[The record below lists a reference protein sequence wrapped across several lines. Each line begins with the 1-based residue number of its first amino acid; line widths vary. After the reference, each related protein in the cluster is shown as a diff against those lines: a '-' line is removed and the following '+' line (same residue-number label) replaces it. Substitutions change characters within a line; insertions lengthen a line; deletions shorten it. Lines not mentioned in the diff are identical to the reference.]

1 MTISAFSGPVIA
13 FGQNTIGS
21 NPSQT
26 DYNPDLGPSL
36 FWGGVG
42 RIDLRP
48 NFNYIPGQNF
58 GAFTAGFGTS
68 DTQTISYAPYA
79 LGSAAIAAAAAPTAN
94 TAMTLVSTNS
104 TSTGVSVGASCI
116 NYNTGALV
124 TGLLMVDGFA
134 SFTGVIASS
143 VLTVSSLTGTISI
156 GMTLSGTGVATGATI
171 VNQLTGAPGGVGTY
185 TVAGDDTA
193 SSTTMTAQATGG
205 FTALAQPFGQSN
217 SVYLWN
223 PQALVAR
230 AVSIVPVSGTST
242 AQVIFTVSGY
252 DIYGVPMSE
261 AITVPTSTTTATTT
275 NGKKAFKY
283 IASVTPNVTNAITYS
298 VGTTDIYGFPLRSDF
313 FSDVAINYNAA
324 AVTAST
330 GYVAAVTTSPA
341 TTTTGDVRGT
351 YALQSAA
358 DASKR
363 LAIRQFVL
371 PANMASIT
379 GLFGVT
385 QA

>member
-1 MTISAFSGPVIA
+1 MSITAFSGPVIA

-21 NPSQT
+21 NPSIT

-42 RIDLRP
+42 RIDPRP
-48 NFNYIPGQNF
+48 NFNYIPGQAA
-58 GAFTAGFGTS
+58 GQFTAGFGTS
-68 DTQTISYAPYA
+68 DVQTISYAPYA
-79 LGSAAIAAAAAPTAN
+79 LSTSAIAAAAN
-94 TAMTLVSTNS
+94 VVSGTAMTLVSTNS
-104 TSTGVSVGASCI
+104 TSTGVSVSNSCT
-116 NYNTGALV
+116 NYNTGAQV

-156 GMTLSGTGVATGATI
+156 GMTIAGTGVNTGTTI

-185 TVAGDDTA
+185 TVQGDDTA
-193 SSTTMTAQATGG
+193 SSTTITAQATGS
-205 FTALAQPFGQSN
+205 TALGQPFGAPA

-223 PQALVAR
+223 PQALVSR
-230 AVSIVPVSGTST
+230 AVSVTGSASST
-242 AQVIFTVSGY
+242 GGNITISGY

-261 AITVPTSTTTATTT
+261 VIAAPAGATTV

-283 IASVTPNVTNAITYS
+283 ISSVVPAFTDAHNYS

-313 FSDVAINYNAA
+313 FSDVSINYNAA
-324 AVTAST
+324 SVTANT

-351 YALQSAA
+351 YALQSAS
-358 DASKR
+358 DGSKR
-363 LAIRQFVL
+363 LAIRQFIL
-371 PANMASIT
+371 PANMNSVT

>member
-1 MTISAFSGPVIA
+1 MSITAFSGPVIA

-21 NPSQT
+21 NPSTT

-42 RIDLRP
+42 RIDPRP
-48 NFNYIPGQNF
+48 NFNYIPGQAA
-58 GAFTAGFGTS
+58 GQFTAGFGTS
-68 DTQTISYAPYA
+68 DVQTISYAPYA
-79 LGSAAIAAAAAPTAN
+79 LGNAAIAAAANVTSG

-104 TSTGVSVGASCI
+104 TSTGVSVSNSCT
-116 NYNTGALV
+116 NYNTGATV

-143 VLTVSSLTGTISI
+143 VLTVSSLTGTITI
-156 GMTLSGTGVATGATI
+156 GMTISGTGVNTGTTI

-185 TVAGDDTA
+185 TVQGDDTA
-193 SSTTMTAQATGG
+193 SSTTITAQATG
-205 FTALAQPFGQSN
+205 TSALAQSFGQS
-217 SVYLWN
+217 STVYLWN

-230 AVSIVPVSGTST
+230 AVSVTGSSSATGGNIT
-242 AQVIFTVSGY
+242 INGY

-261 AITVPTSTTTATTT
+261 VIAAPASATTV

-283 IASVTPNVTNAITYS
+283 ISSVVPAFTDAHNYS

-313 FSDVAINYNAA
+313 FSDVAINYNSA
-324 AVTAST
+324 AVTANT

-351 YALQSAA
+351 YALQSAS

-363 LAIRQFVL
+363 LAIRQFIL
-371 PANMASIT
+371 PANMGSFT

>member
-1 MTISAFSGPVIA
+1 MSISAFSGPVISY
-13 FGQNTIGS
+13 GQNTIGTI
-21 NPSQT
+21 T

-36 FWGGVG
+36 FWGGVA
-42 RIDLRP
+42 RIDPRP
-48 NFNYIPGQNF
+48 NFNYVPGQNF
-58 GAFTAGFGTS
+58 GAFTVGFGTS

-79 LGSAAIAAAAAPTAN
+79 LSTSAIAAAANVVSGA
-94 TAMTLVSTNS
+94 AMTLVSTNS
-104 TSTGVSVGASCI
+104 TSTGVSVNASCT
-116 NYNTGALV
+116 NYNTGTSV
-124 TGLLMVDGFA
+124 TGLLLLDGFA

-143 VLTVSSLTGTISI
+143 ILTVSSLTGTISI
-156 GMTLSGTGVATGATI
+156 GMTLTGTGVNTGTTI
-171 VNQLTGAPGGVGTY
+171 VNQLTGASGSTGTY
-185 TVAGDDTA
+185 TVQGDDTA
-193 SSTTMTAQATGG
+193 SSTTMTAQATG
-205 FTALAQPFGQSN
+205 TSALAQPFGQSN
-217 SVYLWN
+217 TVYLWN

-230 AVSIVPVSGTST
+230 AVNVTGSASST
-242 AQVIFTVSGY
+242 GGNITISGY

-261 AITVPTSTTTATTT
+261 VIAAPAGATTV

-283 IASVTPNVTNAITYS
+283 ISSVVPAFTDAHNYS

-324 AVTAST
+324 IITANT

-358 DASKR
+358 DGSKR

-371 PANMASIT
+371 PANMSSFT